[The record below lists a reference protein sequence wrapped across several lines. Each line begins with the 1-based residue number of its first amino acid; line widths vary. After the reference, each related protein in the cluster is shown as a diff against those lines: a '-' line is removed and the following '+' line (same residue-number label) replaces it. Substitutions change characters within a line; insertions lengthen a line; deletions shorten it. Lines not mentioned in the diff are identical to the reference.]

1 MPFRL
6 ELGRDNEQNLY
17 LWSAYLCHATL
28 YFADLDRSLP
38 QMPFPGRRVLADSCL
53 GTLFSLWVSL
63 LLFSESFSILQYPV
77 WEGERREQ
85 TVNVA
90 VWWQV
95 ALASSLPPHC
105 LGVTLS
111 DACLWTEPWEH
122 PWCLLCC
129 ENEFLVPISAS
140 ITLAYANVRAL
151 VWNAV
156 IVFLIHVIPLQKL
169 CSLFSG
175 TSHSMIFWC
184 WLSPGSYRWHHPGM
198 CSKASCTDAEHLHR
212 TQAKLEMGFNSPQK
226 IILERV

>member
-1 MPFRL
+1 MSRICICDLHICVMP
-6 ELGRDNEQNLY
+6 
-17 LWSAYLCHATL
+17 LC
-28 YFADLDRSLP
+28 FADLDRSLP

-53 GTLFSLWVSL
+53 GTLLSLWVSL

-77 WEGERREQ
+77 WEGERRGQ

-129 ENEFLVPISAS
+129 ENEFLVLISAS

-156 IVFLIHVIPLQKL
+156 IVSLIHDIPFKNCAHSSLAPLIPWFSDADWAQEAIGDTTQECAQKHL
-169 CSLFSG
+169 AQMQNICIV
-175 TSHSMIFWC
+175 HRQNW
-184 WLSPGSYRWHHPGM
+184 RWVL
-198 CSKASCTDAEHLHR
+198 TLHR
-212 TQAKLEMGFNSPQK
+212 
-226 IILERV
+226 R